1 MTDTE
6 NYAYPGQ
13 EQEDEFFGAE
23 PETEEAA
30 AGESRLPDPDVTPY
44 TSWSYTDMRR
54 EFAEIT
60 ARIALNGID
69 KQIAVMYAYNILDII
84 GETEYEK
91 ERFTEYFMARTVY
104 FRYVLANDIKL
115 PPSPE
120 ARTLFNEYASL
131 AETWGDR
138 HYKGLELSKDDTEKL
153 RADSYAVLS
162 GLTRRAVLEEATE
175 WRPSPSPRLAPLE
188 AMKLVE
194 IISGETERLKGKYLL
209 VNK

>member
-1 MTDTE
+1 MTETD
-6 NYAYPGQ
+6 NSVFSGQ
-13 EQEDEFFGAE
+13 EEGYTDNVPAAEGGAAE
-23 PETEEAA
+23 QTS
-30 AGESRLPDPDVTPY
+30 GPDPDETPF
-44 TSWSYTDMRR
+44 TCWTYTDMRR

-60 ARIALNGID
+60 ARIALAGID
-69 KQIAVMYAYNILDII
+69 KQIAVMYAYNMLDII

-120 ARTLFNEYASL
+120 ARTLFNEYAAL
-131 AETWGDR
+131 TETWGDR
-138 HYKGLELSKDDTEKL
+138 HYKGLELSKDDLEKL

-162 GLTRRAVLEEATE
+162 GLTRRAIIEEQTE

-194 IISGETERLKGKYLL
+194 IISGETERLKEKYLL
-209 VNK
+209 DNK